1 MEAVFCKPSSIII
14 RRMGIAL
21 RVEMR
26 KSYTSG
32 DLVAADRRCFE
43 YIGGIP
49 QELIFDRDSIVTVS
63 ENYGDI

>member
-1 MEAVFCKPSSIII
+1 
-14 RRMGIAL
+14 MGIAL